1 MVPTRRLPA
10 LLACLSILLA
20 SPSLVFAQ
28 ENDRDVPSREIEAN
42 RKAQEA
48 AKSSSELAS
57 LESGETV
64 AYQDILRDPD
74 NLQLNY
80 RYARAQVDRGDYLG
94 ASATL
99 ERILLI
105 DPSLADVRLF
115 YAIVLY
121 RLDNLSEA
129 EQQFQLARAGD
140 IPDTSQREI
149 DEYLHEIHQ
158 RHKTTR
164 FSTTLS
170 MGWGYDTNRNSAP
183 SSKEIFFANTPF
195 PLTGSSRKR
204 KDTQFLLVH
213 NISAAHDIGQ
223 TGHQWIGSYDAFV
236 GEQTVV
242 DDLDI
247 HSFAFETGFLL
258 KTRLGEFTPTGSFDH
273 LLLSRETYLRNMG
286 AKVAWHK
293 DLGLR
298 WALDAEPSW
307 SHEQYRGISES
318 AAARERT
325 GDMIAFT
332 GGPSYLLSPTMKL
345 TGIIGYENKDAKANY
360 NAYEGY
366 SFGGQHTWVL
376 PVGQFLVSSLIYTEN
391 IYNEPDY
398 AISPHKRTDRQF
410 RARATYGAPITL
422 FVTDHLLPEW
432 VTKDLT
438 ASFSVEQFRAI
449 STITNY
455 TYTNSKVS
463 GMLTKRVEF

>member
-1 MVPTRRLPA
+1 MVPTRRLTA
-10 LLACLSILLA
+10 LVASLSAFLVSA
-20 SPSLVFAQ
+20 SPLFAQ
-28 ENDRDVPSREIEAN
+28 ENDREVPSREIEAN
-42 RKAQEA
+42 RQAQEA
-48 AKSSSELAS
+48 AKHSAEQAA
-57 LESGETV
+57 LESGEMIT
-64 AYQDILRDPD
+64 YQDILRDPD

-80 RYARAQVDRGDYLG
+80 RYARAQVDRGNYLG

-105 DPSLADVRLF
+105 DPSLAEVRLF

-140 IPDTSQREI
+140 IPDASRSEI
-149 DEYLHEIHQ
+149 DEYLHEIRQ

-170 MGWGYDTNRNSAP
+170 AGWGFDTNRNSAP
-183 SSKEIFFANTPF
+183 SSKEIFFANTPS

-213 NISAAHDIGQ
+213 NISAAHDLGQ
-223 TGHQWIGSYDAFV
+223 TGHQLIGSYDMYV

-247 HSFAFETGFLL
+247 HSFAFEPGLLL
-258 KTRLGEFTPTGSFDH
+258 KTRLGEFTPTCSFSH
-273 LLLSRETYLRNMG
+273 LLLSRETYLRTLG
-286 AKVAWHK
+286 TQVSWHK
-293 DLGLR
+293 DLGPL
-298 WALDAEPSW
+298 WSIDAEPSW

-325 GDMIAFT
+325 GDMITVSF
-332 GGPSYLLSPTMKL
+332 GPSYLLSPTMKL

-360 NAYEGY
+360 NAYEGF
-366 SFGGQHTWVL
+366 SFGGQHTWIL
-376 PVGQFLVSSLIYTEN
+376 PAGQFLVSGVTYTEN
-391 IYNEPDY
+391 IYNEPDF
-398 AISPHKRTDRQF
+398 AVSVHNRRDRQL
-410 RARATYGAPITL
+410 RARATYGAPVTL
-422 FVTDHLLPEW
+422 FLTNRLLPEW

-438 ASFSVEQFRAI
+438 ASVSVEQFRAV

-455 TYTNSKVS
+455 TYSNSKVS